1 MEGPQYLC
9 THAGTCARQLFWHR
23 PSWRGGKI
31 QPQQVLTVGPLVGR
45 ELKGLQAAAR
55 QGAFRAPVP
64 LYSRSTV
71 HIHSPVGSTTCL
83 EGQEAQ
89 GGQSRWRVLAGV
101 PTRCKALSRYVPGL
115 PFVSLLSSQTKRT
128 NARVH
133 EFMPPCLQKEKFMVN
148 YLARIQF
155 KKNSYQEV
163 SSQAS
168 DTDYNPLSNNRW
180 IHMHLVTT
188 AWH

>member
-1 MEGPQYLC
+1 MEGPRYLY
-9 THAGTCARQLFWHR
+9 THTCTCARQLFRHR
-23 PSWRGGKI
+23 PSWRGGRI
-31 QPQQVLTVGPLVGR
+31 QPQQVLTVGPLVER
-45 ELKGLQAAAR
+45 ELQGLQAAAR

-71 HIHSPVGSTTCL
+71 AHSLTSGLNNMPGRP
-83 EGQEAQ
+83 
-89 GGQSRWRVLAGV
+89 GGPRWAVSVESLSWHS
-101 PTRCKALSRYVPGL
+101 TRCKALSGYVPGL

-155 KKNSYQEV
+155 KKKIATKKLAVKCQT
-163 SSQAS
+163 Q
-168 DTDYNPLSNNRW
+168 TT
-180 IHMHLVTT
+180 IH
-188 AWH
+188 